1 MKNLREEKDPRVK
14 TPSTDPDANEKYMKR
29 LEIQKDVLR
38 KIMDPI
44 TEQIREEKLKEAK
57 IKAKRK

>member
-1 MKNLREEKDPRVK
+1 MKKAREEKDSRAK
-14 TPSTDPDANEKYMKR
+14 TSSTAPDANEKYMKR

-44 TEQIREEKLKEAK
+44 TEQIKEDKIKEAK
-57 IKAKRK
+57 IKVRRK